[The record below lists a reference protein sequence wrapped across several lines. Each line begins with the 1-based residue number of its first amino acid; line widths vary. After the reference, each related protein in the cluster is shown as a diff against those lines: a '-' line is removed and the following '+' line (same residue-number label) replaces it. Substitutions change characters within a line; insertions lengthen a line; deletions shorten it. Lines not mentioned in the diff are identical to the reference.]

1 MNSSTFIDGKS
12 VFIFF
17 GIFQG
22 FILSAFYLLKPS
34 SKPASNRYQG
44 LLLLVLSLIIFE
56 QTLCLTG
63 LIVKVLF
70 LTNSTVP
77 LNLTIGPLLFLYVK
91 KSIDQSDSEREWI
104 HFILFIIFLGYM
116 FLEFIQPIEF
126 KYNSYVNSFHP
137 DWSYLKEDLTIP
149 SDPLKING
157 YINPFT
163 AIHILFYISLSVIK
177 LIKMAHQSGESILH
191 TDNEIIRSLRNTIS
205 HILLIILIF
214 IIVKVVFHADLGD
227 YFISLYVIIFI
238 FFTTFRIM
246 NNSASF
252 DQSTSFMEFQI
263 VKYQKSSLSESGKQK
278 ILEDIILELE
288 ANQYFSDNLASLSE
302 LAKKI
307 GQSSH
312 HVSQVINEK
321 LNKNFY
327 ELLAQY
333 RVDKAKEII
342 TVDRNNK
349 LKIEEISEMVGYNS
363 KTAFNN
369 AFRKL
374 SGKTPSEF
382 RRSING

>member
-1 MNSSTFIDGKS
+1 MNSSTFIDARS

-22 FILSAFYLLKPS
+22 FILSAFFLLKPS
-34 SKPASNRYQG
+34 SKAASNRYQG

-63 LIVKVLF
+63 FIIKVLY
-70 LTNSTVP
+70 LTNTTVP

-91 KSIDQSDSEREWI
+91 RSIDQNDSEREWI
-104 HFILFIIFLGYM
+104 HFILFILFLGYM
-116 FLEFIQPIEF
+116 CLEFIQPNEF
-126 KYNSYVNSFHP
+126 KYNSYIDSFHP
-137 DWSYLKEDLTIP
+137 DWSYLKVNQTIP
-149 SDPLKING
+149 DDPLNING
-157 YINPFT
+157 YINRFT

-177 LIKMAHQSGESILH
+177 LIKVAHLSGESILH
-191 TDNEIIRSLRNTIS
+191 TDNEIIRSLRNSIS
-205 HILLIILIF
+205 HILAIILIF
-214 IIVKVVFHADLGD
+214 IIVKVSFHADLGD
-227 YFISLYVIIFI
+227 YFISLYVVIFI
-238 FFTTFRIM
+238 FLTTFRAM
-246 NNSASF
+246 NDSAFF

-263 VKYQKSSLSESGKQK
+263 EKYQKSSLTESGKQK
-278 ILEDIILELE
+278 ILKDIILELE
-288 ANQYFSDNLASLSE
+288 TNQYFSDNLASLSE

-321 LNKNFY
+321 LNKNFF

-333 RVDKAKEII
+333 RVEKAKEII
-342 TVDRNNK
+342 AVDRDNK

-374 SGKTPSEF
+374 TGKTPSEF
-382 RRSING
+382 RKSVNN